1 MTDIKDL
8 RERYITRPDA
18 CPNCAVAY
26 DAPDVLSCWRC
37 GTCHIPD
44 PAVLALCDEV
54 EALRAQVAV
63 ERQRSREACQVLV
76 EEVGA
81 DGPCSVGDAAA
92 RAVAVINALR
102 AQVAAAPEV
111 LREWPK
117 TVEEAPGEWF
127 FCIHGDCAPRGTFT
141 TRDGSAMPVFE
152 DESGGSLWVSGEM
165 KPGEFFVRV
174 PEVKS

>member
-1 MTDIKDL
+1 MTDLEALRRKYGGLPLYATGGEVIQMPPPKD
-8 RERYITRPDA
+8 P
-18 CPNCAVAY
+18 
-26 DAPDVLSCWRC
+26 S
-37 GTCHIPD
+37 
-44 PAVLALCDEV
+44 VLALCDEV
-54 EALRAQVAV
+54 EALR
-63 ERQRSREACQVLV
+63 S
-76 EEVGA
+76 
-81 DGPCSVGDAAA
+81 
-92 RAVAVINALR
+92 
-102 AQVAAAPEV
+102 QVAAAPEV

-174 PEVKS
+174 P